1 MIAKVTLLVAW
12 TLHPISHAFHACE
25 REGQVN
31 VFCREIATGDNFIIV
46 RIYLVSIKPA
56 VCGRR
61 ARSAGVRPRHFRR
74 PRPLLGGNSIEK
86 C

>member
-1 MIAKVTLLVAW
+1 MLAKLTLLVAW

-46 RIYLVSIKPA
+46 RSIYLVSIKPA
-56 VCGRR
+56 GCDRR
-61 ARSAGVRPRHFRR
+61 ARSAGARPRHFRR
-74 PRPLLGGNSIEK
+74 PGPREV
-86 C
+86 CV